1 MSDVR
6 CTQPRPSG
14 RGLFYA
20 IGTGSEAGEEA
31 NMGDDVTVR
40 TALAADLPLLHPV
53 IERAYRGDSA
63 RQGWTHEADLLSG
76 ERIDY
81 DTLKA
86 HVDDP
91 QQLLLIAERDGAIVG
106 CVSLTRQDGAQAY
119 LGLLCV
125 DPACQAGG
133 IGKAIIA
140 AAERVARADMGAERI
155 EMTVISSRKE
165 LIAYYERRGFR
176 RTGEMRPFPI
186 PVDPPLE
193 MVVLEKA
200 IS

>member
-1 MSDVR
+1 M
-6 CTQPRPSG
+6 
-14 RGLFYA
+14 A
-20 IGTGSEAGEEA
+20 
-31 NMGDDVTVR
+31 DDLTVR
-40 TALAADLPLLHPV
+40 TALVSDLPRLHPV

-76 ERIDY
+76 ERID
-81 DTLKA
+81 DATLHA
-86 HVDDP
+86 MLADP
-91 QQLLLIAERDGAIVG
+91 AQRLLIAERDGVPVG
-106 CVSLTRQDGAQAY
+106 CVSLTRQQNGRVY

-140 AAERVARADMGAERI
+140 AAERIARAEMAADHI
-155 EMTVISSRKE
+155 EMTVISSRTE
-165 LIAYYERRGFR
+165 LIAYYERRDFR

-186 PVDPPLE
+186 PVEPPLE

-200 IS
+200 LA